1 MNNQQNTA
9 SVSAVPFNP
18 QTQSFTPTPAQPAVS
33 STAPKTDIKAF
44 NQSMVNA
51 VPPNLQTPS
60 PTITADSLNTPKT
73 VILTGIPTTPATPV
87 NQAEQLLAQTAVAD
101 TEAQKASQ
109 SLSKGI
115 LELIPQ
121 LQGQT
126 QSLREAERTQGLPAM
141 RQNLQ
146 NINNQILQKQA
157 ELQQDDIK
165 LVQAVQNIEDK
176 PIAMEFITGQQQS
189 VQRNAQIARALKASE
204 IGVLNATA
212 LGMQGNIALAQETA
226 KQAVET
232 KYAPYKEALETYRLQ
247 LEALTPLLNADE
259 KKQAREQELK
269 TKLAFNDIE
278 RKQKNEEDLNKMIIN
293 ASAQNAPQSLL
304 AKAKLEKDPVKA
316 AMVLGQYAGDYY
328 KTQLLKAEIAKTYA
342 QTRALTQPV
351 SSTGKIETLPKAQQE
366 RYYKLQ
372 GDFDKATEKYR
383 GAIDA
388 AKNLNALSQNSTAQD
403 QTAIIF
409 SYMKTL
415 DPTSTVREGEFA
427 LVGNTAG
434 LSDRAINALEQ
445 LDSGKRLN
453 QQQITDIVGAASK
466 LANVA
471 KQNLDG
477 TSAEYDRRATKFG
490 LPTGLFYEP
499 QGQVT
504 TDVKSYVDVVDRGL
518 SGQSQSTPSGYLE
531 SLGLKKMTQ

>member
-1 MNNQQNTA
+1 MNNTTTTKP
-9 SVSAVPFNP
+9 SVTVQAVPFNT
-18 QTQSFTPTPAQPAVS
+18 QTQQFGSVTPPTPS
-33 STAPKTDIKAF
+33 
-44 NQSMVNA
+44 
-51 VPPNLQTPS
+51 VPS
-60 PTITADSLNTPKT
+60 I
-73 VILTGIPTTPATPV
+73 TPATIPQSQNISTFGTQAINIPPISTLQPLSV
-87 NQAEQLLAQTAVAD
+87 DLNQADNILKQTAVAD
-101 TEAQKASQ
+101 SEAQKTQ
-109 SLSKGI
+109 QNISKVM

-126 QSLREAERTQGLPAM
+126 QELGAQQRAIGLPAM
-141 RQNLQ
+141 RQDLQ
-146 NINNQILQKQA
+146 NINSQILQKQA
-157 ELQQDDIK
+157 ELNQDEIR
-165 LVQAVQNIEDK
+165 LAQGIQNIEDK

-212 LGMQGNIALAQETA
+212 LGMQGNISLAEATA

-232 KYAPYKEALETYRLQ
+232 KYAPYKEALETYKLQ
-247 LEALTPLLNADE
+247 LEALSPILNADE
-259 KKQAREQELK
+259 KKQAREQEIK

-278 RKQKNEEDLNKMIIN
+278 KRQKAEESVSQMIVN
-293 ASAQNAPQSLL
+293 AAAQNAPQTLL
-304 AKAKLEKDPVKA
+304 AKAQAEKDPAKA
-316 AMVLGQYAGDYY
+316 AMILGQYAGDYY

-351 SSTGKIETLPKAQQE
+351 SATGKIEALPKAQQE

-415 DPTSTVREGEFA
+415 DPSSTVREGEFA
-427 LVGNTAG
+427 LVGSTAG
-434 LSDRAINALEQ
+434 LSDRATNALQQ

-453 QQQITDIVGAASK
+453 QQQIDDIVGAANK
-466 LANVA
+466 LANVS

-504 TDVKSYVDVVDRGL
+504 ADVKSYVDVVDRGL
-518 SGQSQSTPSGYLE
+518 SGQSLSTPSGYLE
-531 SLGLKKMTQ
+531 SLGLKKMNN